1 MAEEK
6 ATKEILKE
14 ELSDIMGYGKI
25 ITIQVG
31 MDKDKNVITETYHM
45 CPVSLKDLP
54 ALQESLNA
62 FLKATEAGKQ
72 SFNEETL
79 AEAANVIVLSLKKM
93 HPDFTKEDALEKF
106 GLGGLAVAVKTA
118 MDINNF
124 LSEMGE
130 IQQQAN
136 LVKVMTNPPS

>member
-6 ATKEILKE
+6 VKQESLKQ
-14 ELSDIMGYGKI
+14 ELDDVLGYGKV
-25 ITIQVG
+25 ITIQTG
-31 MDKDKNVITETYHM
+31 MKDDKVVTETYHM

-54 ALQESLNA
+54 ALQDSLNS

-79 AEAANVIVLSLKKM
+79 AEAANVIVLSLKRM
-93 HPDFTKEDALEKF
+93 HPDFTKEMALEKF
-106 GLGGLAVAVKTA
+106 GLGGLAIAVKTA

-136 LVKVMTNPPS
+136 LVKVMTNPQS